1 MHSTILTARSQK
13 LFVDGVSIAN
23 LAATY
28 GTPTYVYS
36 ARRIQDNF
44 NRVRKAFTAVYP
56 NLAIHYAIKACNTL
70 PIAKLL
76 VDLGSG
82 IDAASPNEIRLA
94 QLLGVQPSLITFTGN
109 NLSDEE
115 LQFAVDSGVIINLD
129 DDSYIDRFLRI
140 TRLRL
145 ISFRINPGLLFA
157 DYATNPIGPF
167 TGPQAK
173 FGVSHDRVSYAYG
186 QAKRAG
192 VRRAGAHMM
201 PHSNE
206 RDFLRF
212 HEVTSRFLD
221 ILLPAIVEHE
231 MALDFIDLGGGLGIP
246 YQHDED
252 PLDLDRMASGVATTI
267 ADKCSYYGVPLPK
280 LILEPARYF
289 VGDAGVLIGRVH
301 GMKETEAR
309 TIIGTDISMNVF
321 PRPALYGAQHRVHVN
336 GRHGDESS
344 SYGICGQV
352 CENADLWAKSV
363 ELPRS
368 TSVGD
373 LLVIEDVGA
382 YGFAMSY
389 EYNGRLR
396 PCEVLVR
403 DGHHELVRR
412 REVLADT
419 LTTTVWAAPPSTVSD

>member
-1 MHSTILTARSQK
+1 MPSDVVTFRSQRV
-13 LFVDGVSIAN
+13 FVDGVSVAD
-23 LAATY
+23 LAEAY
-28 GTPTYVYS
+28 GTPAYVYS

-44 NRVRKAFTAVYP
+44 NRVRKAFGAVYH

-94 QLLGVQPSLITFTGN
+94 QALGVTPSLITFTGN
-109 NLSDEE
+109 NLSDVD
-115 LQFAVDSGVIINLD
+115 LQFAADSGVTINLD
-129 DDSYIDRFLRI
+129 DDSYLERLLRI
-140 TRLRL
+140 ARPAI

-157 DYATNPIGPF
+157 DYTTNPIGPF

-173 FGVSHDRVSYAYG
+173 FGVSHDRVSLAYG

-192 VRRAGAHMM
+192 IRRAGAHMM

-206 RDFLRF
+206 RDFQRF
-212 HEVTSRFLD
+212 QEVTSRFLD

-231 MALDFIDLGGGLGIP
+231 MTLEFIDLGGGLGIP
-246 YQHDED
+246 YQRDED
-252 PLDLDRMASGVATTI
+252 PLDLDRMASGVAATI
-267 ADKCSYYGVPLPK
+267 TQKCGHYGVPLPK

-289 VGDAGVLIGRVH
+289 VADAAVLIGRVH

-309 TIIGTDISMNVF
+309 TLIGTDISMNVF
-321 PRPALYGAQHRVHVN
+321 PRPALYGAQHRIHIN
-336 GRHGDESS
+336 GRHGEETSS
-344 SYGICGQV
+344 FGVCGQV
-352 CENADLWAKSV
+352 CENADLWSKSTD
-363 ELPRS
+363 LPLS
-368 TSVGD
+368 TRVGD
-373 LLVIEDVGA
+373 LIVVEDVGA

-403 DGHHELVRR
+403 DGNHELVRR
-412 REVLADT
+412 REELADT
-419 LTTTVWAAPPSTVSD
+419 LQTTVWTPKPLDI